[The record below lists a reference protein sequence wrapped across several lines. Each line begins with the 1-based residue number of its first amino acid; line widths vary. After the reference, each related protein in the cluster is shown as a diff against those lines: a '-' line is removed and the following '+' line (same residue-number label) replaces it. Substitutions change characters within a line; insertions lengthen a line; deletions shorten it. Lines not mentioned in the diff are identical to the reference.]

1 MISKKESFYTSKG
14 VLLHL
19 KTSPF
24 GLQNESF
31 CNPKGL
37 LLFFICSVL
46 LFLSSILAIIIYLQ
60 HPLLCAL
67 KLIN

>member
-1 MISKKESFYTSKG
+1 MISKKESFCPSKG